1 MSEIARDIARVF
13 DLQRRHKHIVRRTTA
28 AERVAKLERLR
39 DSLKTHAQDLMAA
52 LGRDTGKPPLEAF
65 IELTGPL
72 GELNDVCPFLEEWM
86 KPDEVVLGPN
96 SLPGARGQIVQEPKG
111 QVLIFGPWNFPSGLL
126 FQPLVGAIAA
136 GNVCMLKPSELTPA
150 TSALSLKIV
159 RELFPEEEV
168 AIFEGGPEV
177 AQLLL
182 QHPFDHIFFTGSTKV
197 GKLVMAAA
205 ATHLSSVTL
214 ELGGKSPA
222 IVDSKV
228 DLPKIAR
235 RIAWGKFANAG
246 QVCLSPDHV
255 YVPKGLRDAFVA
267 EVRAYLNDAYYKD
280 GQFNT
285 GDLAQIVDDRNLKRL
300 TGLISDATARGAK
313 VVQGGH
319 LVGERRLAPTIVVD
333 VPADAGIMQEEIF
346 GPIMPV
352 IAYDDLEDVL
362 DQVNDREKPLALYV
376 FSEDSA
382 FVDKVLTRTSSGGAT
397 VNDVIRHVTEP
408 TLPFG
413 GAGPSGHGSYHG
425 KYSFLAFSHTRSV
438 YLQSSQNSP
447 MEGITRPPFA
457 GKLEAILGAAR

>member
-1 MSEIARDIARVF
+1 MSEIATDITRVF
-13 DLQRRHKHIVRRTTA
+13 GLQRLHKHIVRRTTA
-28 AERVAKLERLR
+28 AQRIAKLERLR
-39 DSLKTHAQDLMAA
+39 DSLKAHAQDLMAA

-72 GELNDVCPFLEEWM
+72 GELNDICPFLEEWM
-86 KPDEVVLGPN
+86 KPEQVVLGPN
-96 SLPGARGQIVQEPKG
+96 ALPGARAQIVHEPKG

-136 GNVCMLKPSELTPA
+136 GNVCILKPSELTPA
-150 TSALSLKIV
+150 TSALSVKII

-182 QHPFDHIFFTGSTKV
+182 QQPFDHIFFTGSTKV

-246 QVCLSPDHV
+246 QICLSPDHV
-255 YVPKGLRDAFVA
+255 YVPKGLRDSFVA
-267 EVRAYLNDAYYKD
+267 EVRAYLNEAYYKD

-300 TGLISDATARGAK
+300 TGLIGDATARGAK
-313 VVQGGH
+313 VVQGGGM
-319 LVGERRLAPTIVVD
+319 VGERRLAPTILVD
-333 VPADAGIMQEEIF
+333 VPKDAAIMQEEIF

-352 IAYDDLEDVL
+352 LGYDDLDDVL
-362 DQVNDREKPLALYV
+362 DQVNGRDKALALYV
-376 FSEDSA
+376 FSEDPA
-382 FVDKVLTRTSSGGAT
+382 FIDKVLMNTSSGGAT

-438 YLQSSQNSP
+438 YLQSPQNSP

-457 GKLEAILGAAR
+457 GKLEAILSAGR

>member
-1 MSEIARDIARVF
+1 MSEIAKEIDRVF
-13 DLQRRHKHIVRRTTA
+13 QLQRRHKHVVRRTTA
-28 AERVAKLERLR
+28 AERVAKLDRLR
-39 DSLKTHAQDLMAA
+39 ESLKVHAHDVMQA
-52 LGRDTGKPPLEAF
+52 LAQDTGKPPLEAF
-65 IELTGPL
+65 IESSGPM
-72 GELNDVCPFLEEWM
+72 GELNDVGPFLEEWM
-86 KPDEVVLGPN
+86 KPEEVSLSRN
-96 SLPGARGQIVQEPKG
+96 SLPGACGLITHEPKG
-111 QVLIFGPWNFPSGLL
+111 QVLIFGPWNFPFGLL

-150 TSALSLKIV
+150 TSALSAKIV

-177 AQLLL
+177 AQTLL

-205 ATHLSSVTL
+205 AKHLSTVTL

-222 IVDSKV
+222 IVDSNV

-267 EVRAYLNDAYYKD
+267 EVRAYLTEAYYSK

-285 GDLAQIVDDRNLKRL
+285 GDLAQIVDDRNLQRL
-300 TGLISDATARGAK
+300 TRLLRDATARGAK
-313 VVQGGH
+313 VVQGGEI
-319 LVGERRLAPTIVVD
+319 VGERRLAPTIVID
-333 VPADAGIMQEEIF
+333 VAADAEIMQEEIF

-352 IAYDDLEDVL
+352 LTYDDLDLVIE
-362 DQVNDREKPLALYV
+362 QVNGRDKPLALYV
-376 FSEDSA
+376 FSNAPA
-382 FVDKVLTRTSSGGAT
+382 FVEKVLTGTSSGGAT

-425 KYSFLAFSHTRSV
+425 KYSFLAFSHTRSI
-438 YLQSSQNSP
+438 YLQSSENSP
-447 MEGITRPPFA
+447 MEGITRPPYA
-457 GKLEAILGAAR
+457 GKLEAILGAGG

>member
-1 MSEIARDIARVF
+1 MSEIARNIARVF
-13 DLQRRHKHIVRRTTA
+13 DLQRGYKHIVKRTSAT
-28 AERVAKLERLR
+28 ERIAKLELLR
-39 DSLKTHAQDLMAA
+39 NSLNAHAQDLISA

-72 GELNDVCPFLEEWM
+72 GELNDICPFLAEWM
-86 KPDEVVLGPN
+86 KPEEVALSRNAV
-96 SLPGARGQIVQEPKG
+96 PGARAKIIHEPKG

-150 TSALSLKIV
+150 TSALSVKII

-177 AQLLL
+177 AQILL

-197 GKLVMAAA
+197 GKLVMSAAA
-205 ATHLSSVTL
+205 SHLSTVTL

-228 DLPKIAR
+228 DLSKIAR

-267 EVRAYLNDAYYKD
+267 EVRAYLNEAYYKD

-285 GDLAQIVDDRNLKRL
+285 SDLAQIVDARNLQRL
-300 TGLISDATARGAK
+300 TRLIDDAKARGAK
-313 VVQGGH
+313 VVQGGN
-319 LVGERRLAPTIVVD
+319 LVGDRRLAPTIVVD
-333 VPADAGIMQEEIF
+333 VPADAGMMQEEIF

-352 IAYDDLEDVL
+352 MDYDDIDDVI
-362 DQVNDREKPLALYV
+362 DQVNGRDKPLALYV
-376 FSEDSA
+376 FSDDEA
-382 FVDKVLTRTSSGGAT
+382 FVDKVLGRTSSGGAT

-413 GAGPSGHGSYHG
+413 GAGASGHGSYHG
-425 KYSFLAFSHTRSV
+425 KYSFLTFSHTRSI
-438 YLQSSQNSP
+438 YLQSPHDSP

-457 GKLEAILGAAR
+457 GKLEAILGAAK